1 MSTLASDGGTSR
13 FTSLANASSNARRR
27 TKVLTVLALLAIAV
41 YALTRPSNG
50 TSFEASGEPLT
61 LPAAGALTELSADQF
76 EGVLVGLRG
85 TPVIVNIWASW
96 CAPCRTETPLL
107 ERAWEAQHGEVV
119 ILGVASKDLPASAVS
134 FMKEF
139 NVSYPNVFDASGE
152 IRSRL
157 GLRGFPTTYVFGADG
172 KLRTTIVGGL
182 TEQRLAAVL
191 QDLHR

>member
-1 MSTLASDGGTSR
+1 MAVSESAG
-13 FTSLANASSNARRR
+13 SNSRR
-27 TKVLTVLALLAIAV
+27 TKLLALLAVVAIVAYAV
-41 YALTRPSNG
+41 TRPTSQ
-50 TSFEASGEPLT
+50 TSFEASGAPLRV
-61 LPAAGALTELSADQF
+61 PEAGQLTNLSADDF

-96 CAPCRTETPLL
+96 CSPCRTETPLL
-107 ERAWEAQHGEVV
+107 ERTWQARSDEVV
-119 ILGVASKDLPASAVS
+119 IVGVASKDVFDSSRA

-139 NVSYPNVFDASGE
+139 GVTYPNVFDGSGE
-152 IRSRL
+152 IRARL

-191 QDLHR
+191 EDLRG